1 MVLDLLKG
9 GPLDEGLVPSIN
21 ELLGLISICRN
32 EHLAGIGG
40 VAEHAAEI
48 ALAQAEVLESW
59 VFEKLIL
66 GQVASGILFKQF
78 RHELGAYGVRLDQ
91 WLSLFVSG
99 VEVSF
104 GCLVVVA
111 AILEALPHSDDDPV
125 GLDPVLTFRHRKR
138 ENLGE
143 ELVGIFG
150 INWVGGGIDL
160 NPEFVKCLNHAQS
173 FEQVSGKSVPL
184 GHENEVYFLA
194 VSGNEIKKSVEFGAV
209 EILCRVVLLEFS
221 EYSDLIRLAESP
233 ESALLSVQAVTEIL
247 LVSGAHPSV

>member
-40 VAEHAAEI
+40 IAEHAAEI
-48 ALAQAEVLESW
+48 ALAQAEVLESG

-66 GQVASGILFKQF
+66 GQVASGILLKQL

-91 WLSLFVSG
+91 RLSLFVSG

-125 GLDPVLTFRHRKR
+125 GLDSVLTFRHRKR

-143 ELVGIFG
+143 ELIGVFG
-150 INWVGGGIDL
+150 INRIGGGIDL
-160 NPEFVKCLNHAQS
+160 NPEFVQGLDHAQCVK
-173 FEQVSGKSVPL
+173 QVSCKSIPL
-184 GHENEVYFLA
+184 GDENKVYLPA
-194 VSGNEIKKSVEFGAV
+194 IGGYEMKKSVEFRAV
-209 EILCRVVLLEFS
+209 EILGRVVLFKFS
-221 EYSDLIRLAESP
+221 
-233 ESALLSVQAVTEIL
+233 
-247 LVSGAHPSV
+247 